1 MRPSWWITPTICAP
15 GHHISVAGA
24 PVPSTR
30 PFQAS
35 MSAFTVTCV
44 REIVTVV
51 SLPRLTLIDAGA
63 PASLVSA
70 YSTTAARGGRNVA
83 MSVAAGEDIAR
94 CTIALCS
101 AVMAVPAGAGA
112 KMWFQLAERVVTST
126 PCEAAALV
134 DCLGVGLRH
143 RPRLGLG
150 QPQGLDDDLA
160 RTLPDRLVLRRAG
173 WRKLRHDERMRSSL
187 AWT

>member
-1 MRPSWWITPTICAP
+1 MRPSWWIAPTICAP

-30 PFQAS
+30 PFHES
-35 MSAFTVTCV
+35 MSAITVTCV

-83 MSVAAGEDIAR
+83 MAVADGEAIAR

-112 KMWFQLAERVVTST
+112 KMWFQLAARVVTST
-126 PCEAAALV
+126 PSRRQPWLLPRRWPSAPTTPRPLV
-134 DCLGVGLRH
+134 SL
-143 RPRLGLG
+143 
-150 QPQGLDDDLA
+150 QGLDDDLA
-160 RTLPDRLVLRRAG
+160 RALPDRLGTAG
-173 WRKLRHDERMRSSL
+173 SPVAAASS
-187 AWT
+187 

>member
-1 MRPSWWITPTICAP
+1 MRPSWWIAPTICAP

-30 PFQAS
+30 PFHES
-35 MSAFTVTCV
+35 MSAITVTCV

-83 MSVAAGEDIAR
+83 MPVADGEAIAR

-112 KMWFQLAERVVTST
+112 KMWFQLAARVVTST
-126 PCEAAALV
+126 PCAAAALV
-134 DCLGVGLRH
+134 AASA
-143 RPRLGLG
+143 
-150 QPQGLDDDLA
+150 LA
-160 RTLPDRLVLRRAG
+160 FGTDHASALVSLKG
-173 WRKLRHDERMRSSL
+173 WTTTSPARFLI
-187 AWT
+187 AWY